1 MSFHKFLLYESL
13 QPEEIRKKY
22 YNDISPEIFIRLS
35 KVDPKSKVVDGEL
48 VKVGPFVKFIIRDY
62 KNGIFKFEDADRYT
76 EYIDLYFKNRSRR
89 ELRGFDILKIDSIYD
104 LIEKLQFLKG
114 EKTGEI
120 YDLLKTIV
128 LGKDYQKLGETD
140 NWLIYSPKT
149 EKGACTLGYGTEW
162 CTSWGKM
169 SLDKNKQGR
178 TNVFNNYKDDLIV
191 LVSKETK
198 KPTWQIHLRTN
209 QFMDMN
215 DRNLMSG
222 PVGGYQSLKE
232 FFAKNLKVIYYV
244 IPELRDLNNL
254 SRNNIMQLTKYM
266 SLYPSVISEK
276 IFNAFNEYIPKEIHK
291 GLSRMMEDPS
301 SENVESIMTKIFGKN
316 PLKSVWREVVIDESA
331 LDNELTDVVRM
342 TYRGG
347 FFETDNMPE
356 DEFIEESISDV
367 LEKSLKNPQDDL
379 TQLIRSMTPLIK
391 NDFDLNYLSML
402 LGKEKYENLINEV
415 GYRYSEKEN
424 NSYRIQ
430 QEGIVSKIR
439 KIVSVSYQDDI
450 EFENSDYFFGLLKG
464 FMVSEVY
471 EEGETLDFNDFISEI
486 FSMNDIPL
494 SITDFYE
501 TIYENAYQNF
511 NIEEFKDD
519 VHHEIYSALDYKFN
533 EMKEEGITPNQLSKL
548 YNILKDL
555 NFNPST
561 NEIDNEI
568 ANIKVFPE
576 TSDIKKETV
585 KIQFTNKQNP
595 DESYTGTVSYDDIA
609 KYATNYQ
616 LFENIIRIRKL
627 IMG

>member
-162 CTSWGKM
+162 CTAWGKM

-222 PVGGYQSLKE
+222 PVGGYQSVKE

-316 PLKSVWREVVIDESA
+316 PLKSVWGEVVIDESA

-439 KIVSVSYQDDI
+439 EIVSVPYQDGI

>member
-222 PVGGYQSLKE
+222 PVGGYQSVKE

>member
-1 MSFHKFLLYESL
+1 
-13 QPEEIRKKY
+13 
-22 YNDISPEIFIRLS
+22 
-35 KVDPKSKVVDGEL
+35 
-48 VKVGPFVKFIIRDY
+48 
-62 KNGIFKFEDADRYT
+62 
-76 EYIDLYFKNRSRR
+76 
-89 ELRGFDILKIDSIYD
+89 
-104 LIEKLQFLKG
+104 
-114 EKTGEI
+114 
-120 YDLLKTIV
+120 
-128 LGKDYQKLGETD
+128 
-140 NWLIYSPKT
+140 
-149 EKGACTLGYGTEW
+149 
-162 CTSWGKM
+162 
-169 SLDKNKQGR
+169 
-178 TNVFNNYKDDLIV
+178 
-191 LVSKETK
+191 
-198 KPTWQIHLRTN
+198 
-209 QFMDMN
+209 MDMN

-439 KIVSVSYQDDI
+439 EIVSVPYQDGI